1 MINSVQNKVDWL
13 LELAPGD
20 DGHIEEVRRVG
31 VEEVGG
37 RGQDQ
42 PDDEEPE
49 GLGRDLHLS
58 VQVFPTMQPKDGQSL

>member
-1 MINSVQNKVDWL
+1 M
-13 LELAPGD
+13 ELAPGD
-20 DGHIEEVRRVG
+20 DGHTEEVRCVG

-49 GLGRDLHLS
+49 GLGRNLNLS
-58 VQVFPTMQPKDGQSL
+58 VQVFPAMQPKRWTVFLARLAM